1 MINVM
6 EGDTKDTLMGT
17 FIKESSSM
25 EKRMEKADISGSHQV
40 KFMMESGQ
48 KVSGTDMVFGRE
60 LSRTKMAQSLKLE
73 TPILVSGDLAKQMDT
88 ECTPGKTGINMK
100 ESGKCA

>member
-6 EGDTKDTLMGT
+6 EGDTKDTLMET
-17 FIKESSSM
+17 FTKESFNM
-25 EKRMEKADISGSHQV
+25 EKRMEKVDISGSPLA

-48 KVSGTDMVFGRE
+48 KVSGTATVFGRE
-60 LSRTKMAQSLKLE
+60 LLRTKMAQSLRLE